1 MQQTVSEYLSAW
13 LALRSP
19 SLAPSTV
26 SGYARSLRLHI
37 APLVGS
43 VPLGELSPAHVLAV
57 LAPLCAEGHTRQA
70 QLVRILLRCALQDA
84 VRMGLL
90 PHNPVDAVRAPAHRK
105 EPIRFWSPGQISAF
119 LRSERFR
126 PLYHAWLLAL
136 LCGLRR
142 GELLGLRW
150 ADVDLAAGKVDICN
164 QRMVIDR
171 TELDRPP
178 KSAAGRRQLPL
189 PAPVL
194 AALRRERRRSASLY
208 VLSHP
213 DGSPYSPQQLRRAL
227 DAACKA
233 AGLPRLHIHGLR
245 HSMATAALEAGTD
258 VKVLQT
264 LLGHAHYSTTADT
277 YLHPSDEI
285 RAQALAGL
293 AATVL

>member
-1 MQQTVSEYLSAW
+1 MQQTVSDYLSSW
-13 LALRSP
+13 LDLRAP

-26 SGYARSLRLHI
+26 SGYRRCLRLHI
-37 APLVGS
+37 APVAGA
-43 VPLGELSPAHVLAV
+43 VPLADLSPAHIMAI
-57 LAPLCAEGHTRQA
+57 LAPLCAAGHTRQA

-90 PHNPVDAVRAPAHRK
+90 PHNPIDAVRPPSHRK
-105 EPIRFWSPGQISAF
+105 QPISFWSPEQVSAF
-119 LRSERFR
+119 LGAQRFC

-150 ADVDLAAGKVDICN
+150 SDVDLAAGKVDVCN

-171 TELDRPP
+171 VCIDRPP

-194 AALRRERRRSASLY
+194 DALRRERRHSRSLY

-213 DGSPYSPQQLRRAL
+213 DGSPYTPQQLRRAL
-227 DAACKA
+227 DAACA
-233 AGLPRLHIHGLR
+233 ASGVPRLHIHGLR
-245 HSMATAALEAGTD
+245 HSMATAALEAGAD
-258 VKVLQT
+258 VKVLQS

-277 YLHPSDEI
+277 YLHPSDTI

-293 AATVL
+293 AASVL